1 MDTTKQ
7 GRKPDPL
14 ATFEEKKTNV
24 YGLSIG
30 KMIGDDWFNG
40 SFAVAGTP
48 FANRRDYVRNKR
60 LFIRGEDSV
69 DYYKADKGDN
79 GLDFVNIDWTLINWA
94 EKFAR
99 IVSNGLSDKNYK
111 LDVRATDKL
120 SVLSK
125 EKKKDFFLKY
135 MKNKEMIAAAKEKL
149 GIDLTPQTFIPEDD
163 EEMEMFMQIKD
174 RPKVEI
180 GEEILIDYVLNSN
193 DWNVLSA
200 QYDKD
205 IVDVGLIVARIYT
218 DKNDGVKVAYAD
230 CENYIHSQVTKNDF
244 SDKYYEGLVETIT
257 LSDLRRESN
266 FTDLQLRE
274 ISKAYATY
282 NKGTLTVNYDTIDM
296 DQLIDYKINILRF
309 AYKTSKV
316 IKFKK
321 HLRKGESIKVSKR
334 SSDYISPDR
343 SDVGM
348 LSKTLDTWF
357 EGNHVIATDFIY
369 SYQECENLHDD
380 IMNKAMS
387 PFVTMAYDIY
397 ENRLRSFTGNIEAP
411 SRQLQKISLKIQQ
424 LLSELTPDLKQIDL
438 DMLAELDDAKG
449 GVKQEVWQTALEL
462 MSAKGVIFTKRVN
475 MGEDGIKDNA
485 AVRPIAMQQGSALT
499 ALLNIWAQY
508 YNFIRENTGI
518 NPARDGSI
526 PANSLVGVNQLA
538 QLASNTVTANIVE
551 TSVQFK
557 RKICEVIST
566 RIHAIFKYKE
576 ASKIREVY
584 ENVLGKNMLDHLEV
598 MKDRHLHEFGFFFTM
613 NPTTEDLKDF
623 NDALTLCIQA
633 QTVDVGVAFQ
643 AKEIA
648 KINTKQA
655 IQYLNYHSR
664 RTMKQREES
673 QIRQFKEK
681 SKADAMSN
689 QSAEQ
694 AKLQSYKAKI
704 EIDLIFKSRENQMAL
719 LQAQALLQISLP
731 KEEREFEQ
739 EVYLTKLEGMA
750 SIGKQEFLEDQK
762 NDRVSKQ
769 STQQSKMISQRQN
782 NTEPIDFEM
791 ENEFFT
797 GL

>member
-1 MDTTKQ
+1 
-7 GRKPDPL
+7 
-14 ATFEEKKTNV
+14 
-24 YGLSIG
+24 
-30 KMIGDDWFNG
+30 
-40 SFAVAGTP
+40 
-48 FANRRDYVRNKR
+48 
-60 LFIRGEDSV
+60 
-69 DYYKADKGDN
+69 
-79 GLDFVNIDWTLINWA
+79 
-94 EKFAR
+94 
-99 IVSNGLSDKNYK
+99 
-111 LDVRATDKL
+111 
-120 SVLSK
+120 
-125 EKKKDFFLKY
+125 
-135 MKNKEMIAAAKEKL
+135 
-149 GIDLTPQTFIPEDD
+149 
-163 EEMEMFMQIKD
+163 
-174 RPKVEI
+174 
-180 GEEILIDYVLNSN
+180 
-193 DWNVLSA
+193 
-200 QYDKD
+200 
-205 IVDVGLIVARIYT
+205 
-218 DKNDGVKVAYAD
+218 
-230 CENYIHSQVTKNDF
+230 
-244 SDKYYEGLVETIT
+244 
-257 LSDLRRESN
+257 
-266 FTDLQLRE
+266 
-274 ISKAYATY
+274 
-282 NKGTLTVNYDTIDM
+282 
-296 DQLIDYKINILRF
+296 
-309 AYKTSKV
+309 
-316 IKFKK
+316 
-321 HLRKGESIKVSKR
+321 
-334 SSDYISPDR
+334 
-343 SDVGM
+343 
-348 LSKTLDTWF
+348 
-357 EGNHVIATDFIY
+357 
-369 SYQECENLHDD
+369 
-380 IMNKAMS
+380 
-387 PFVTMAYDIY
+387 
-397 ENRLRSFTGNIEAP
+397 
-411 SRQLQKISLKIQQ
+411 
-424 LLSELTPDLKQIDL
+424 
-438 DMLAELDDAKG
+438 
-449 GVKQEVWQTALEL
+449 
-462 MSAKGVIFTKRVN
+462 
-475 MGEDGIKDNA
+475 
-485 AVRPIAMQQGSALT
+485 
-499 ALLNIWAQY
+499 LLNIWAQY

-791 ENEFFT
+791 ENEFFK

>member
-1 MDTTKQ
+1 MKTINKI
-7 GRKPDPL
+7 GAPDPL
-14 ATFEEKKTNV
+14 ATFEEKKTDA
-24 YGLSIG
+24 YGLAISRLIA
-30 KMIGDDWFNG
+30 DDWFNG

-111 LDVRATDKL
+111 LDVRATDKI

-125 EKKKDFFLKY
+125 EKKRDFFLKY
-135 MKNKEMIAAAKEKL
+135 MKNKEMIAEAKEKL
-149 GIDLTPQTFIPEDD
+149 GIDLNPQTFIPDD
-163 EEMEMFMQIKD
+163 EEEMEMFMQIKD

-257 LSDLRRESN
+257 ISDLRRESG
-266 FTDLQLRE
+266 FTNLQLRE
-274 ISKAYATY
+274 IAEAYATY
-282 NKGTLTVNYDTIDM
+282 NKGTLNINYDTIDM
-296 DQLIDYKINILRF
+296 DQLVDYKINILRF
-309 AYKTSKV
+309 AYKTSKT

-321 HLRKGESIKVSKR
+321 HIRKGKSIKVSKR

-387 PFVTMAYDIY
+387 PFVSMAYDIY
-397 ENRLRSFTGNIEAP
+397 ENRLRSFTGNIEPPA
-411 SRQLQKISLKIQQ
+411 RQLQKISLRIQQ

-438 DMLAELDDAKG
+438 DMLAELDDSKG
-449 GVKQEVWQTALEL
+449 GVKQEVWQTALDL

-475 MGEDGIKDNA
+475 LGEDGMKDSA

-499 ALLNIWAQY
+499 ALLNLWASY

-557 RKICEVIST
+557 KKICEVIST

-576 ASKIREVY
+576 ASRIREVY

-623 NDALTLCIQA
+623 NDALTLCIQS
-633 QTVDVGVAFQ
+633 QTVDIGVAFQ

-664 RTMKQREES
+664 RTTKQREES
-673 QIRQFKEK
+673 QIRQFQEK

-694 AKLQSYKAKI
+694 AKLQSYQAKI
-704 EIDLIFKSRENQMAL
+704 QLDLQFQQQLAQIEIMK
-719 LQAQALLQISLP
+719 AQALLQITQP
-731 KEEREFEQ
+731 KDEREFE
-739 EVYLTKLEGMA
+739 EKVFLKKLEGAA
-750 SIGKQEFLEDQK
+750 SIGKQEFLEDRK
-762 NDRVSKQ
+762 DDRTKIQ
-769 STQQSKMISQRQN
+769 ATQQSKMKQSN
-782 NTEPIDFEM
+782 ENDEPIDFEM
-791 ENEFFT
+791 ENNFFT